1 MSVICLHTF
10 RWNKLKSNVNAESVM
25 QRVVF
30 HELGVEDLWDAL
42 VTSRQSLKRKRV
54 TCSPR
59 SQGLSPRAMVSTLCT
74 RVRWEDSRLACKS
87 TNQKTDVSA
96 NGANKC
102 LTIADLNTFITIH
115 MRPTGCWISTPVKV
129 LQLIR
134 FSTFKEGGKHHGFI
148 CSVCQ
153 KAVSYLM
160 SNGVKLC
167 LFVNVFSH
175 SRGNDEMCWICH

>member
-1 MSVICLHTF
+1 MSVICLHTS
-10 RWNKLKSNVNAESVM
+10 RWHKHQSNVM
-25 QRVVF
+25 LQRVVF
-30 HELGVEDLWDAL
+30 HVLGAEDLWDAL

-102 LTIADLNTFITIH
+102 LTIADLTH
-115 MRPTGCWISTPVKV
+115 S
-129 LQLIR
+129 LR
-134 FSTFKEGGKHHGFI
+134 FTCARQDVEYPLLSKFFNWF
-148 CSVCQ
+148 
-153 KAVSYLM
+153 VSALSRRVERIM
-160 SNGVKLC
+160 D
-167 LFVNVFSH
+167 LFVVSVKRLFLIWWVT
-175 SRGNDEMCWICH
+175 E